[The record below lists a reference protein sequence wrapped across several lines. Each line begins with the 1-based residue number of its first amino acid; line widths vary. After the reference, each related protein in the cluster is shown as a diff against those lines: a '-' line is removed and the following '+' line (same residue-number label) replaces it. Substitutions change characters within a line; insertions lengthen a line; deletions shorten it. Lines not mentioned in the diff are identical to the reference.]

1 MGELKN
7 RSVSN
12 SRGKITKQ
20 KTFHDTERGLTI
32 KMRTWNRENNPER
45 SYILITQH
53 FLPERYLNDN
63 HDTQDS
69 GFELEEHMS
78 NEMDVLMKIGKIDEL
93 CQLEYFVFTMM
104 GYQPRE
110 IRQEMKRSDIKE
122 IGDRLLENLLK

>member
-1 MGELKN
+1 
-7 RSVSN
+7 
-12 SRGKITKQ
+12 
-20 KTFHDTERGLTI
+20 
-32 KMRTWNRENNPER
+32 MRTWNRENNPER